1 MGNGE
6 ESAADRRH
14 VESVAIAWRL
24 ATDDIA
30 YTPLPTHDIHER
42 FEQLAAAAL
51 AAVRP
56 DTPREITLEQ
66 GRSIGRALVGL
77 NLIRPEALERT
88 LACLGT
94 ELAGATAPQQ
104 LGMLLAGIAGG
115 FIATAETAILAQQE
129 AIGQAATLALRH
141 AQSELAA
148 SRDRL
153 AETNR
158 ELSDQI
164 DERTRAEQAQRAL
177 TERLSRLR
185 EIDLAIL
192 SAESLPAIVNISV
205 DYIRAL
211 IPAIIVNML
220 LLDVAN
226 RRSIV
231 LSSTNAAY
239 PVGRDM
245 EITLTGALEQMR
257 GGEIV
262 YLADMRRLRPQ
273 SPGIAEVVEL
283 GGRSLMAVP
292 LRFQEELLGGLVIIL
307 GEVREFSQT
316 EIDVAREIADSV
328 AVAFQNQ
335 RLLEAERAA
344 REREEILREVAASL
358 TLGLEQDALLHLILD
373 QLDRVMLNHSSAI
386 LLIQDGVPTVVAHRG
401 PPALPER
408 LNELIRIRPLSI
420 SSVIE
425 SGQLKLINDTHASP
439 EWTIIEGFEYI
450 RAWIGVPLLVKGE
463 CIGVMTIDR
472 NRPDAFTAQDQD
484 MAMTFANQAAIAI
497 DNVRMFTRL
506 QAYAG
511 QLEEGVRVRTRD
523 LEVLY
528 GITATAVSNPEMD
541 NLLRRSL
548 QLMVDAFECPA
559 AAVLLLDGETK
570 QLQPP
575 VLPDGVD
582 EELSKLWQSLPPDH
596 PLLARP
602 LQNDKPAVARGAE
615 LPAGWGREADLIAVT
630 ASLRSRGRKFG
641 VLCLLWDD
649 PRRYDAVPE
658 TLLVTIADQIGAAVE
673 NIRFHQIIR
682 QTAIIEERERL
693 ARDIHDQVNQSIY
706 SAGLFAEA
714 ARDAAAVGNLPKVRQ
729 HTGSI
734 LRMTNEAMR
743 ELRLLMFE
751 LRTEALAR
759 RGLVD
764 ALRERLRTVE
774 HRLYIDGE
782 VHAPEL
788 GEIPVAV
795 EEAFYRIALEALSN
809 ALRHAHAD
817 RVDITFVV
825 EAGELVMTIAD
836 DGIGFDQDAVA
847 GAGGMGLVGM
857 HNRIDKINGVLSLN
871 SGKNGTQVI
880 VRAPLEP

>member
-6 ESAADRRH
+6 ERAANPRH
-14 VESVAIAWRL
+14 VESIAAAWRL
-24 ATDDIA
+24 ATDNIA
-30 YTPLPTHDIHER
+30 YIPLPSRDIRNR
-42 FEQLAAAAL
+42 FEQLTAAAL

-56 DTPREITLEQ
+56 GTPGGIALEQ
-66 GRSIGRALVGL
+66 GRVIGRALVAL
-77 NLIRPEALERT
+77 NLFKPEALERT
-88 LACLGT
+88 VACLGV
-94 ELAGATAPQQ
+94 ELADAGAPQQ
-104 LGMLLAGIAGG
+104 LGLLLAGIAGG
-115 FIATAETAILAQQE
+115 FVAAAETALLAQQE
-129 AIGQAATLALRH
+129 AIGQAATLALRQ
-141 AQSELAA
+141 APSELAT

-245 EITLTGALEQMR
+245 EITMTDALEEMKA
-257 GGEIV
+257 GKIV
-262 YLADMRRLRPQ
+262 YLRDLRRLRHH
-273 SPGIAEVVEL
+273 SAGMAEVADL
-283 GGRSLMAVP
+283 GGRSLISVP
-292 LRFQEELLGGLVIIL
+292 LRFEEELLGGLVIIL
-307 GEVREFSQT
+307 GEVREFSKT
-316 EIDVAREIADSV
+316 EIDIAREIADSV

-344 REREEILREVAASL
+344 REREEILREAAASL
-358 TLGLEQDALLHLILD
+358 TLGLGQDALPHPILD
-373 QLDRVMLNHSSAI
+373 QLDRVMINHSSAI
-386 LLIQDGVPTVVAHRG
+386 LLIQDGVPAVVAHRG
-401 PPALPER
+401 PPTLPKR
-408 LNELIRIRPLSI
+408 LNELVQTQPLSI
-420 SSVIE
+420 TSVLE

-506 QAYAG
+506 QTYAG

-528 GITATAVSNPEMD
+528 GITATAVGNPEMD
-541 NLLRRSL
+541 NLLHRSL

-570 QLQPP
+570 QLQPA
-575 VLPDGVD
+575 VLPDRAD
-582 EELSKLWQSLPPDH
+582 EELSKLWQSLPLDH

-602 LQNDKPAVARGAE
+602 LRNDKPIVLRGAD
-615 LPAGWGREADLIAVT
+615 LPTGWSRKADLIAVT
-630 ASLRSRGRKFG
+630 APLRSRGRKFG

-649 PRRYDAVPE
+649 PRRYDAIPE

-673 NIRFHQIIR
+673 NIRFHQIVR

-714 ARDAAAVGNLPKVRQ
+714 ARDAAAVGDLPKVRQ

-743 ELRLLMFE
+743 ELRLLLFE

-759 RGLVD
+759 RGLAN
-764 ALRERLRTVE
+764 ALRERLKTVE

-788 GEIPVAV
+788 SDIPVAV

-809 ALRHAHAD
+809 VLRHAHAD
-817 RVDITFVV
+817 RVDITLAV
-825 EAGELVMTIAD
+825 EAGELVMIIAD
-836 DGIGFDQDAVA
+836 DGGGFDRDAAA
-847 GAGGMGLVGM
+847 GTGGMGLASM
-857 HNRIDKINGVLSLN
+857 QKRIDKINGVLSLN
-871 SGKNGTQVI
+871 SGKNGTQLI
-880 VRAPLEP
+880 ARAPLEP